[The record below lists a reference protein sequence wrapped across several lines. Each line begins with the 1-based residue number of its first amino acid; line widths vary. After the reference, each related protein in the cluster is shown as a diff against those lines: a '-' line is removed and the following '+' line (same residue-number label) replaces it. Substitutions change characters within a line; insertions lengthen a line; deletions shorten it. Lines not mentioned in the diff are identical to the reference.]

1 MGPDRTTRGFAMS
14 TSTIDVR
21 RAGDRFHTDMGW
33 LDSRHSFSFGGHW
46 DPANTGHGLLIVSN
60 DDRVAPGGG
69 FGAHPHRDMEIVT
82 WVLEG
87 ALEHTDSAGN
97 TGVIV
102 PGHAQRMSAGT
113 GIVHSEMNHS
123 ATEPVHFLQM
133 WVVPERTGL
142 ETGYEQVDL
151 TARLDAGGLVTV
163 ASGGADT
170 EGVHIN
176 QPGATLRAARMAGGD
191 TVAVPEDP
199 CVHLFV
205 ALGAVRLGDT
215 LLDEGDAVRLT
226 SATGLDVTAPKG
238 SEILL
243 WSSDAEVR
251 R

>member
-1 MGPDRTTRGFAMS
+1 MS
-14 TSTIDVR
+14 TATIDVR
-21 RAGDRFHTDMGW
+21 RARDRFHTDMGW
-33 LDSRHSFSFGGHW
+33 LDSWHSFSFGGHW
-46 DPANTGHGLLIVSN
+46 DPGNTGHGLLIVSN

-87 ALEHTDSAGN
+87 ALEHADSAGN

-133 WVVPERTGL
+133 WVVPDRTGL
-142 ETGYEQVDL
+142 ESGYEQVDL
-151 TARLDAGGLVTV
+151 TDRLDAGGLVTV
-163 ASGGADT
+163 ASGEGDT

-176 QPGATLRAARMAGGD
+176 QSGATLRAARMTAGD
-191 TVAVPEDP
+191 TFAVPEDP
-199 CVHLFV
+199 YVHLFV
-205 ALGAVRLGDT
+205 ARGAVTVGETMLA
-215 LLDEGDAVRLT
+215 EGDAVRLT
-226 SATGLDVTAPKG
+226 SATGLDVTASG
-238 SEILL
+238 SSEILL
-243 WSSDAEVR
+243 WSSDAEAR

>member
-1 MGPDRTTRGFAMS
+1 MS
-14 TSTIDVR
+14 TSTIDTR
-21 RAGDRFHTDMGW
+21 RATDRFHTDLGW
-33 LDSRHSFSFGGHW
+33 LDSWHSFSFGGHW
-46 DPANTGHGLLIVSN
+46 DPTNTGHGLLIVSN

-87 ALEHTDSAGN
+87 ALEHADSAGN

-102 PGHAQRMSAGT
+102 AGHAQAMSAGT
-113 GIVHSEMNHS
+113 GIVHSEKNHS
-123 ATEPVHFLQM
+123 TTEPVHFLQM
-133 WVVPERTGL
+133 WVVPDRTGL

-163 ASGGADT
+163 ASGDADA

-176 QPGATLRAARMAGGD
+176 QPGATLRAARMTA
-191 TVAVPEDP
+191 
-199 CVHLFV
+199 
-205 ALGAVRLGDT
+205 GDT
-215 LLDEGDAVRLT
+215 LGVPDDAYVHLHVARGGVRLEDTKLTEGDAVRLT
-226 SATGLDVTAPKG
+226 AATRLEVTALDR

-243 WSSDAEVR
+243 WSSDAEAR